1 MCFLSYLHKL
11 HLKYNSMTRKSRSC
25 GLPCNNATPY
35 TRLLRMLVL
44 RNTFIFSK
52 HRFVLFTLISLF
64 RMAFLGEMWMIFCR
78 IFVPVWWKSYRNTI
92 CGLRIAIYTDI
103 PVYCCSTN
111 YISLLLILKFKLYLS
126 IVNES
131 RKWWDEKKAREVK
144 TMG

>member
-25 GLPCNNATPY
+25 GLPCHNATPY

-103 PVYCCSTN
+103 PVYCCSTMLMWQMELN
-111 YISLLLILKFKLYLS
+111 ACYQLTFAFVIHFCCCFFCKI
-126 IVNES
+126 
-131 RKWWDEKKAREVK
+131 
-144 TMG
+144 